1 MSRLLILIGLLFI
14 AAGLLW
20 PWMGWIGHLPGDIII
35 KRDNFALYIPIMTGL
50 VISVAITVLL
60 WLIRW

>member
-20 PWMGWIGHLPGDIII
+20 PWMGWVGHLPGDIVV
-35 KRDNFALYIPIMTGL
+35 KRDNFTLYVPLMTGL
-50 VISVAITVLL
+50 VISVVMTVLL
-60 WLIRW
+60 WLMRW

>member
-20 PWMGWIGHLPGDIII
+20 PWMGWVGHLPGDIVV
-35 KRDNFALYIPIMTGL
+35 KRENFTLYVPIMTGL
-50 VISVAITVLL
+50 VISVVMTVLL
-60 WLIRW
+60 WLMRW